1 MVEEK
6 IAQASIT
13 AKSVIKTAQINS
25 EFINKLAINYAAQL
39 DNIDLTKGWIYDNN
53 LCVWIYRGK

>member
-1 MVEEK
+1 MEEK

-13 AKSVIKTAQINS
+13 AKSVIRTAQINS

>member
-6 IAQASIT
+6 IVQASIT
-13 AKSVIKTAQINS
+13 AKSVIRTAQINS

>member
-39 DNIDLTKGWIYDNN
+39 DNIDLTKGWISDNN

>member
-1 MVEEK
+1 MEDK
-6 IAQASIT
+6 ITQASIT

>member
-1 MVEEK
+1 MEEK

>member
-39 DNIDLTKGWIYDNN
+39 DNIDLTEGWIYDNN